1 MRSHESYKRTNR
13 AANQGCPIRKNLTQ
27 TQLAQLLGK
36 SLRTVQS
43 YESGESRILL
53 DTVTTIAHALG
64 VTPTYLLGVSEPQI
78 KLNTLADVVAVLY
91 ELNKKKELHFDID
104 ITHEHCDDGN
114 FTASLKFRATD
125 PDATLNETLCFLLE
139 QFSSERSW
147 GEDYWHDPSRLTSF
161 TNEKIAQYA
170 NTPLTDKPLYTAD
183 LSKYDM
189 AELKNMTKEQLDNL
203 K

>member
-1 MRSHESYKRTNR
+1 M
-13 AANQGCPIRKNLTQ
+13 
-27 TQLAQLLGK
+27 
-36 SLRTVQS
+36 
-43 YESGESRILL
+43 
-53 DTVTTIAHALG
+53 
-64 VTPTYLLGVSEPQI
+64 
-78 KLNTLADVVAVLY
+78 VAVLY

-203 K
+203 KWCW

>member
-1 MRSHESYKRTNR
+1 MNLTNEQIGQR
-13 AANQGCPIRKNLTQ
+13 IKAVRLEKNLTQ
-27 TQLAQLLGK
+27 TQLAQLL
-36 SLRTVQS
+36 QS

-64 VTPTYLLGVSEPQI
+64 VTPAYLLGVSEPQI
-78 KLNTLADVVAVLY
+78 KLNTLADVVTVLY
-91 ELNKKKELHFDID
+91 ELNKKQELHFDID
-104 ITHEHCDDGN
+104 ITHERCDDGN

>member
-1 MRSHESYKRTNR
+1 MNLTNEQIGQRIKAVRSE
-13 AANQGCPIRKNLTQ
+13 KNLTQ
-27 TQLAQLLGK
+27 TQLAGK

-53 DTVTTIAHALG
+53 DTVTTIAYALG
-64 VTPTYLLGVSEPQI
+64 VTPAYLLGVSEPQI
-78 KLNTLADVVAVLY
+78 KLNTLADVVTVLY
-91 ELNKKKELHFDID
+91 ELNKKQELHFDID
-104 ITHEHCDDGN
+104 ITHERCDDGN

-189 AELKNMTKEQLDNL
+189 AELKNMTKEQLDSL

>member
-1 MRSHESYKRTNR
+1 MNLTNEQIGQR
-13 AANQGCPIRKNLTQ
+13 IKAVRLEKNLTQ

-139 QFSSERSW
+139 QFSSERTWS
-147 GEDYWHDPSRLTSF
+147 EDYWHDPRRLTNF
-161 TNEKIAQYA
+161 TNEKIAQHA
-170 NTPLTDKPLYTAD
+170 NKPLTDKPLYTAD
-183 LSKYDM
+183 LSKSDM
-189 AELKNMTKEQLDNL
+189 AELKQMTKEQLNNL

>member
-13 AANQGCPIRKNLTQ
+13 AANQGCPIRK
-27 TQLAQLLGK
+27 K
-36 SLRTVQS
+36 SYTNPACAAFREKSAHS

>member
-1 MRSHESYKRTNR
+1 MNLTNEQIGQR
-13 AANQGCPIRKNLTQ
+13 IKAVRLEKNLTQ

-147 GEDYWHDPSRLTSF
+147 GEDYWHDPSLPYSF
-161 TNEKIAQYA
+161 TNEKCTIC
-170 NTPLTDKPLYTAD
+170 
-183 LSKYDM
+183 
-189 AELKNMTKEQLDNL
+189 
-203 K
+203 

>member
-1 MRSHESYKRTNR
+1 M
-13 AANQGCPIRKNLTQ
+13 
-27 TQLAQLLGK
+27 
-36 SLRTVQS
+36 QS

-53 DTVTTIAHALG
+53 DTVPTIAHALG
-64 VTPTYLLGVSEPQI
+64 VTPAYLLGVSEPQI
-78 KLNTLADVVAVLY
+78 KLNTLADVVTVLY
-91 ELNKKKELHFDID
+91 ELNKKQELHFDID
-104 ITHEHCDDGN
+104 ITHERCDDGN

-139 QFSSERSW
+139 QFSFERSW
-147 GEDYWHDPSRLTSF
+147 SEEYWHDPSRLTGF

-170 NTPLTDKPLYTAD
+170 NKPLTDKPLYTAD

-189 AELKNMTKEQLDNL
+189 AELKNMTKEQLDSL

>member
-1 MRSHESYKRTNR
+1 MNLTNEQIGQRIKAVRSE
-13 AANQGCPIRKNLTQ
+13 KNLTQ

-64 VTPTYLLGVSEPQI
+64 VTPAYLLGVSEPQI
-78 KLNTLADVVAVLY
+78 KLNTLADVVTVLY
-91 ELNKKKELHFDID
+91 ELNKKQELHFDFD
-104 ITHEHCDDGN
+104 ITHERCDDGN

-189 AELKNMTKEQLDNL
+189 AELKNMTKEQLDSL